1 MTSFNPTKG
10 SKQPL
15 GQSTKINET
24 EDKEQQKQQESNTT
38 PTPPECVAVYKSNK
52 HNKENQAAQIAN
64 KPLKNDQCSTTY
76 SIQTPTVT
84 KMTKQNSLED
94 KKTDLKQRIL
104 NQNTTPQ
111 IDNKTNSQPNIV
123 KKTFAKMTAAFK
135 HKDLSIKKLDN
146 KKKNVPIKAEQ
157 EMFSHKL
164 LSPESND
171 DQSNRR
177 ASSVPRTLREKQALK
192 KQGIVILENL
202 NDNQNVTKDDST
214 KENQIE
220 HKSLKQ
226 RVGPPT
232 AILSLG
238 EKIQNFFASHSKTSN
253 QLILKNN
260 IKQHSNNSK
269 PKNANL
275 TSKSIHYF
283 RFSIQILTL
292 SII

>member
-1 MTSFNPTKG
+1 MF
-10 SKQPL
+10 
-15 GQSTKINET
+15 
-24 EDKEQQKQQESNTT
+24 
-38 PTPPECVAVYKSNK
+38 
-52 HNKENQAAQIAN
+52 
-64 KPLKNDQCSTTY
+64 
-76 SIQTPTVT
+76 
-84 KMTKQNSLED
+84 
-94 KKTDLKQRIL
+94 RIL
-104 NQNTTPQ
+104 NQNTTPV

-192 KQGIVILENL
+192 KQGIVISENL
-202 NDNQNVTKDDST
+202 NDNQNVTKDDSS
-214 KENQIE
+214 KENHLE

-226 RVGPPT
+226 RVGPPI
-232 AILSLG
+232 AFLSLG